1 MRAFVTL
8 RAPDGQVYEVSH
20 GGVLGRLWSAALPL
34 DDARVSEA
42 HAMVSLRGEELKLLS
57 LRGLFSTG
65 RRPVRELT
73 LEPGQRISLAR
84 GVVVEVLAVE
94 LPARVLAL
102 EAPGLPAQVL
112 SGVCS
117 VISGSP
123 LSLVSGYH
131 EGAAARIWSMGSEW
145 RIRVG
150 DGPAQV
156 VAEGCQWTIEG
167 HVVRAVEVPLA
178 SATQRDTLFRAGMQ
192 PAIRLVTRFDT
203 VHVHRE
209 GQPVT
214 SISGIPA
221 RIVSELGAIQAPV
234 SWESVAREIWGG
246 VDRLTLRRRW
256 DVNLRRLRVK
266 LQDARLRPDLVRADG
281 SGNFELVL
289 YPTDQLVVDD

>member
-73 LEPGQRISLAR
+73 LETGQRISLAR
-84 GVVVEVLAVE
+84 GVVVEVLDVE
-94 LPARVLAL
+94 LPDRVLAL
-102 EAPGLPAQVL
+102 EAEGLPAQVL
-112 SGVCS
+112 AGVCS
-117 VISGSP
+117 LITGAP
-123 LSLVSGYH
+123 PALVSGYH

-145 RIRVG
+145 RIRIG
-150 DGPAQV
+150 DSDAQV
-156 VAEGCQWTIEG
+156 LAAGSRWEIDGFE
-167 HVVRAVEVPLA
+167 VRVVEVPLA
-178 SATQRDTLFRAGMQ
+178 TATQRDTLFRAGMQ

-209 GQPVT
+209 GMPVT

-221 RIVSELGAIQAPV
+221 RIVSELAAVQAPV
-234 SWESVAREIWGG
+234 SWEAVANGIWG
-246 VDRLTLRRRW
+246 DLERLTLRRRW

-266 LQDARLRPDLVRADG
+266 LRDARLRPDLVRADG

-289 YPTDQLVVDD
+289 YPADQLVVDD